1 MLFQGICGYGA
12 DSSQSSLVQQF
23 LLIAENLQQ
32 VGYGAA
38 AGEGYDACFAAF
50 ESFDKLILVFAVGN
64 GFVSSYDVNDG
75 ADFAQRFGQYFA
87 CNLSTCQQYFVT
99 GGDFAGKS
107 FSQLFCFISGR
118 NEVGGEAVFCQSL
131 AVALPIA
138 ASVTLARAR
147 ASFLA
152 APRRSK
158 K

>member
-64 GFVSSYDVNDG
+64 GFVSSYDVNDTSR
-75 ADFAQRFGQYFA
+75 A
-87 CNLSTCQQYFVT
+87 
-99 GGDFAGKS
+99 
-107 FSQLFCFISGR
+107 
-118 NEVGGEAVFCQSL
+118 
-131 AVALPIA
+131 
-138 ASVTLARAR
+138 TLARASSILSPAVISPAR
-147 ASFLA
+147 ASASSSAL
-152 APRRSK
+152 
-158 K
+158 

>member
-75 ADFAQRFGQYFA
+75 ADLRR
-87 CNLSTCQQYFVT
+87 
-99 GGDFAGKS
+99 D
-107 FSQLFCFISGR
+107 SGNTSR
-118 NEVGGEAVFCQSL
+118 A
-131 AVALPIA
+131 
-138 ASVTLARAR
+138 TLARASRILSPAVISPAR
-147 ASFLA
+147 ASASSSAL
-152 APRRSK
+152 
-158 K
+158 